1 MHPPENRGGVHEGNP
16 LHRGKGNAC
25 YPNFLLGAPW
35 RCIFSPSGNDKISW
49 NILISLLYHPLNWTT
64 LETLPILNIG
74 QINQYWRQGNGLIR
88 LFDIQENQPSRSSYL
103 LFKKTS
109 RVNAIRWFKE
119 SKWFNAI
126 IRYSRDTD
134 GSIVEHCCILLYFI
148 VGYSQLLYHNLV
160 WNII

>member
-35 RCIFSPSGNDKISW
+35 RCIFSPSGNDNISW

-103 LFKKTS
+103 LFNKTS
-109 RVNAIRWFKE
+109 RVNAIRWY
-119 SKWFNAI
+119 SKKANGLTQSFDIQEIQTVRSWN
-126 IRYSRDTD
+126 
-134 GSIVEHCCILLYFI
+134 IVVFYFI
-148 VGYSQLLYHNLV
+148 SL
-160 WNII
+160 